1 MASVAQKL
9 IPVSSA
15 DPRRRIL
22 PIAVARQTQKHKTVA
37 VASSIHSTATTTQLN
52 ESTASRSS
60 AGLSWVIRLKTNESI
75 DQTDQQTRG
84 ASTGSHDSQIPCPA
98 PQLHIRRGRTARL
111 ALSVEIWLIAA
122 QL

>member
-22 PIAVARQTQKHKTVA
+22 PISVARQTQKHKTVA

-52 ESTASRSS
+52 ESTALRSS

-84 ASTGSHDSQIPCPA
+84 PIY
-98 PQLHIRRGRTARL
+98 
-111 ALSVEIWLIAA
+111 
-122 QL
+122 